1 MERQNVTVEDVIEM
15 VKRLPAD
22 RLAVVYEFIAFVH
35 ARAEAGADDWLNDR
49 EETEDALWDAIA
61 AQHADKRAQIEA
73 RIGASPALPMF
84 DESGRWLVD
93 DYTDADFEEQGRGRG
108 A

>member
-35 ARAEAGADDWLNDR
+35 ARR
-49 EETEDALWDAIA
+49 S
-61 AQHADKRAQIEA
+61 R
-73 RIGASPALPMF
+73 R
-84 DESGRWLVD
+84 
-93 DYTDADFEEQGRGRG
+93 
-108 A
+108 

>member
-1 MERQNVTVEDVIEM
+1 MRKMAMQHDA
-15 VKRLPAD
+15 LPA
-22 RLAVVYEFIAFVH
+22 RESF
-35 ARAEAGADDWLNDR
+35 ARAGGDSV
-49 EETEDALWDAIA
+49 TIA

-93 DYTDADFEEQGRGRG
+93 D
-108 A
+108 

>member
-1 MERQNVTVEDVIEM
+1 MM
-15 VKRLPAD
+15 LSPA
-22 RLAVVYEFIAFVH
+22 RESF
-35 ARAEAGADDWLNDR
+35 ARAGGDSV
-49 EETEDALWDAIA
+49 TIA

-93 DYTDADFEEQGRGRG
+93 DYTDADFEEQGRGRE